1 MKEGNRV
8 LYWHVKHYTA
18 SRILAYNSKFVTPCD
33 INKFTPPCPVTVFD
47 ILLKKYLTG
56 EFFEQVK
63 HIIHFLR
70 KKAI

>member
-8 LYWHVKHYTA
+8 LCWRAKHCTA
-18 SRILAYNSKFVTPCD
+18 SRILAYNNKFVTQCN
-33 INKFTPPCPVTVFD
+33 INKFIPPCPVTVFD
-47 ILLKKYLTG
+47 ILPKKYLTG

-63 HIIHFLR
+63 HIHFLR